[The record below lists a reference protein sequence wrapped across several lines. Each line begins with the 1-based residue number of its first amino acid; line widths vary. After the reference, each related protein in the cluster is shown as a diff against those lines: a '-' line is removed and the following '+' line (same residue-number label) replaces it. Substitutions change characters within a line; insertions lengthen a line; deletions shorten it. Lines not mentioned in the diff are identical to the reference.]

1 MLLLC
6 WKLILTESCHIFW
19 TTWRIS
25 MKCSGKMLKVTKNQG
40 FTLYLEDTFL
50 EASPPGFLKLSLLWK
65 IQSMVHVF
73 GVQFEC
79 CNFISLFRIF
89 LYEFTSVSIH
99 LSFTIPSENIGKS
112 LVCWYLQGFKKRQ
125 VVWNCL
131 KWSIK

>member
-1 MLLLC
+1 
-6 WKLILTESCHIFW
+6 
-19 TTWRIS
+19 
-25 MKCSGKMLKVTKNQG
+25 MLKANTDRKLSYLLNDLKNFNEMFRKDVKSHEKPG
-40 FTLYLEDTFL
+40 FHSLFRRYVFGSLP
-50 EASPPGFLKLSLLWK
+50 PPGFLKLTLLWK

-73 GVQFEC
+73 GDQFEC